1 MEGYR
6 LLLKPYWTANDIA
19 IYYQLSL
26 TTAKD
31 IKIDVENINGTPAYC
46 ATKERTSVK
55 ADDVIRFMGGTSRLE
70 EMQLIKIAT
79 EIDKLRNE

>member
-19 IYYQLSL
+19 SYYQLSL
-26 TTAKD
+26 STAKD
-31 IKIDVENINGTPAYC
+31 IKIDVETINGTPAYC